1 MQAPK
6 LPKNETERLIALKQY
21 QILDTGSERLFDDI
35 TKLASQICGTPI
47 ALITLLD
54 ENRQWFKSA
63 IGINATETPRNISFC
78 GHTILGEDIFE
89 ISNALEDERFF
100 DNPLVKGQPN
110 IRFYAGM
117 PLITEDGHALGSLCV
132 IDQTARLLSADQRDS
147 LKILGRQVVAQIEH
161 RMNLIKIEEATSILE
176 NTGRIA
182 KVGGWVLDL
191 ETMRIQWTKEVFA
204 IHELDATEPPTLED
218 AIRFYAP
225 ESQPVI
231 LAAVKRAIATGES
244 WDLELPF
251 ITAKNNRIWVRA
263 QGTAIYNN
271 GKVVRLLGAF
281 QNITQLKKNQFDLA
295 WVNRALL
302 ILSKSN
308 ETLIHMTDE
317 IKLIKEIC
325 RIIVEIGGYRMAWV
339 GYAEEDDYKSIKPK
353 AYYGQADPKFLDS
366 INLSWSDTH
375 INGLGPGGRTIRGG
389 MPIIVKDLMLDPTY
403 PAKEAVYEQ
412 GYMSLISLPLKDKDK
427 VFGFLA
433 MYASE
438 TRDFAEQEVSLLQE
452 LAENLAAGVINIR
465 VEKERQLLNLAMLKL
480 AKSVNAASGDDF
492 FEQLVK
498 NMVETS
504 GAQAGYIARLLPEKP
519 LKGRMIA
526 AMVDGNTVD
535 NFDYSIPDTVSD
547 TLFGNSDLYIATH
560 NAHINFPNVSMMRF
574 HKYQAFAALCLRNS
588 KGDNIGLLFVFFHQ
602 PLHEHSLDLITSTL
616 KIFAA
621 RSASELERMEAQNI
635 IQEQASLLDKT
646 RDAII
651 VRDMNDQITFWNK
664 GAEALYGW
672 TSLEVLERPIHQLL
686 RPDLVAFSE
695 AKKTL
700 MAHDEWVGEM
710 AEYRK
715 DGGMLFIESRWTL
728 VRDHEGKPKSIFAI
742 KSDITTRKLAEE
754 KILEMAFYDPL
765 TKLANR
771 RLLMDR
777 LEKAVL
783 SSVRSRN
790 FGALMFIDLDNF
802 KSLNDTLGHE
812 KGDILLQ
819 EVATKLKAC
828 VRDTDTVARFG
839 GDEFVILL
847 ENLNSDI
854 DQASVLAGK
863 IGSKILSQ
871 LNCAFDFDGYQ
882 HLSTPSIGIAL
893 FNDQTRGV
901 SELIKQSD
909 IAMYQSKAAGRNRL
923 TFYSETSLQ

>member
-651 VRDMNDQITFWNK
+651 VRDMNDRITFWNK